1 MNFESLEWKP
11 MATKTVFT
19 SRPFDIHE
27 IISVSPRNTQ
37 STFYSLY
44 ANDWVIVIPVLSL
57 EQNDDTFLLVW
68 QWRHGSNKL
77 SLEFPGGVID
87 EGETAE
93 QAAHRE
99 LIEETGY
106 EAGSLELLSSVF
118 PNPAIMSN
126 TCHIFLAKDLVKTQ
140 KIALDDDEFVEVETR
155 PVNQVL
161 NEMGK
166 DPFNHGLMSTAL
178 LLYIQKKGVF
188 NP

>member
-1 MNFESLEWKP
+1 MNFESLVWKP
-11 MATKTVFT
+11 ITKKTVFT
-19 SRPFDIHE
+19 SRPFDIQE
-27 IISVSPRNTQ
+27 ITSESPKKTL

-57 EQNDDTFLLVW
+57 EHIDDTFLLVW
-68 QWRHGSNKL
+68 QWRHGSNKM

-99 LIEETGY
+99 LTEETGY
-106 EAGSLELLSSVF
+106 KAGSLERLGSVF

-140 KIALDDDEFVEVETR
+140 NVALDDDEFVEVETR
-155 PVNQVL
+155 PINQVL
-161 NEMGK
+161 NDMGK

-178 LLYIQKKGVF
+178 LLYIQKKES
-188 NP
+188 